1 MNLPLREALL
11 DIDWLTR
18 THAAGGFEALLRYVR
33 NGAEAYGGPV
43 TAMAEALLSLRRWG
57 GLRCS
62 LDAADVRHGLAH
74 ALATGSWSID
84 PDDPRMRRSCGQWI
98 WPALFPPEKCVEFLA
113 MDTACEPPSLPD
125 FHGLRLLGPLDCAW
139 VGHTDGVWGCEV
151 SPDGRHMVSASRDGD
166 VAVWDM
172 ELGTLIAR
180 GQTGEAEVR
189 DCAVT
194 PDGGRVISVHASGRV
209 TIWDLRT
216 MAVLGTVDVP
226 LRKPTGGMDAT
237 PDPPKRGGSPRRWR
251 RFALS
256 ADGNRLALAGWDV
269 IDVWD
274 LERFELVTTLRVKP
288 GEPPGMLALFFR
300 SDTTLVTIGRSK
312 PVPVL
317 TWDLRSQR
325 VVARA
330 TLSMAHAE
338 YFQRAT
344 VTSDHRF
351 LIASGAGETIVW
363 RLDTS
368 ALVAN
373 VPYEASGQALAVSF
387 DGTLAATSGPETP
400 DAQMTVLSHEVLRL
414 WSLPDLREIEC
425 WKLQDFGCRDVSCA
439 LAFAPDG
446 QRLVVAGWEG
456 VLRSVLLP
464 AS

>member
-18 THAAGGFEALLRYVR
+18 THAAEGFDALLRYVR
-33 NGAEAYGGPV
+33 NGAEAYGGSV
-43 TAMAEALLSLRRWG
+43 TAIAEAVMRLRRG
-57 GLRCS
+57 GLRS
-62 LDAADVRHGLAH
+62 RFLDLADVRHGLAH
-74 ALATGSWSID
+74 ALATGSWSTD
-84 PDDPRMRRSCGQWI
+84 PDSPRTGRSCFEWLLPG
-98 WPALFPPEKCVEFLA
+98 FPPEKRIEFLA
-113 MDTACEPPSLPD
+113 TNTGCEPPPLPD
-125 FHGLRLLGPLDCAW
+125 LHRLRLLEPLDCAW
-139 VGHTDGVWGCEV
+139 VGHTDGIWGCEV

-209 TIWDLRT
+209 TIWALRT
-216 MAVLGTVDVP
+216 MAVLATLDAPSRQPAGGTSA
-226 LRKPTGGMDAT
+226 TSDA
-237 PDPPKRGGSPRRWR
+237 PERCGSTRRWR

-274 LERFELVTTLRVKP
+274 LERFELVTTLRVTP
-288 GEPPGMLALFFR
+288 GEPPDILALFFR
-300 SDTTLVTIGRSK
+300 SDTTLVTIGRST

-317 TWDLRSQR
+317 TWDLKSQR

-330 TLSMAHAE
+330 SLSMAHAE
-338 YFQRAT
+338 YFERAT
-344 VTSDHRF
+344 LTSDHRF
-351 LIASGAGETIVW
+351 LIASGRGETIVW

-368 ALVAN
+368 TLVAN
-373 VPYEASGQALAVSF
+373 VPSGASGQALAVSA
-387 DGTLAATSGPETP
+387 DGTLAATSGRETP
-400 DAQMTVLSHEVLRL
+400 GTQPTGPSQEVLRL
-414 WSLPDLREIEC
+414 WSVPDLREIQC
-425 WKLQDFGCRDVSCA
+425 WNLRDFGCRDISCA

-456 VLRSVLLP
+456 VLRRVVLS